1 VHFVDVFPSPPFTL
15 KVFVL
20 LSDFLFNE
28 TLQIFSV
35 ECELSTLQTAM
46 IQKLGSASALS
57 VI

>member
-1 VHFVDVFPSPPFTL
+1 MHAVDVFSPSFTVM
-15 KVFVL
+15 VFVL

-28 TLQIFSV
+28 TLECFSAGWD
-35 ECELSTLQTAM
+35 LSTLQTAM